1 MKILRALI
9 AYIVAVLVATTGLSA
24 VSTTTVLANLKEM
37 GYPAS
42 AGDQVSTYISD
53 FIGLAPAAGGIN
65 AIGLLVAF
73 VIAWL
78 IIHFLWKQRTLGYT
92 LAGFVALY
100 VEMLAMGQL
109 FGGITPIAGARTM
122 GGLLAIAAVGALS
135 GYVFARMSD
144 SK

>member
-9 AYIVAVLVATTGLSA
+9 AYIVAVLVATLGLSA

-42 AGDQVSTYISD
+42 AGDQVSTYIGD

-65 AIGLLVAF
+65 AIGLLIAF
-73 VIAWL
+73 IVAWL
-78 IIHFLWKQRTLGYT
+78 IIHFLWKQRTLGYV

-100 VEMLAMGQL
+100 VEMM
-109 FGGITPIAGARTM
+109 
-122 GGLLAIAAVGALS
+122 
-135 GYVFARMSD
+135 
-144 SK
+144 